1 MSSLKLIWQ
10 PFYDTLLK
18 CQWIS
23 VRGLLLI
30 NAEIIAG
37 YRNVGKIWVASA
49 AAEHSFQF
57 LWQKNFFSLHL
68 HLGVGANIAAM
79 ESRSQDSFTP
89 SYKFEHSAN
98 SQTCPSPF
106 TSRCRCKH
114 CYGRTGPRESYKYPN
129 AADAKF
135 QSAIYIA
142 QIVFLSWDAE
152 YCGHLLDASADPL
165 TSKASLCTKFCY
177 FGPNC
182 DPESLKTLS
191 FSYLECS
198 ILFDIH

>member
-1 MSSLKLIWQ
+1 MLLGGGKISWKCPFKTVSLRMSSLKLIWQ

-57 LWQKNFFSLHL
+57 LWQKNFFPLHL
-68 HLGVGANIAAM
+68 HVGAGANIAAM
-79 ESRSQDSFTP
+79 ESRSEDSFTP
-89 SYKFEHSAN
+89 SYKW
-98 SQTCPSPF
+98 
-106 TSRCRCKH
+106 
-114 CYGRTGPRESYKYPN
+114 PN

-135 QSAIYIA
+135 QSMPISSFA
-142 QIVFLSWDAE
+142 QIVFLR
-152 YCGHLLDASADPL
+152 CGILWPFTWRIRWPSDIWHRLVYKVGLL
-165 TSKASLCTKFCY
+165 
-177 FGPNC
+177 
-182 DPESLKTLS
+182 
-191 FSYLECS
+191 
-198 ILFDIH
+198 